1 MIRSLLSI
9 ALCSVVLLTGGCA
22 AFKKVDPTIEQRD
35 SFIQTHPDV
44 SELDKTCVYDNRFE
58 VGILQETVRFL
69 LGEPLKIEIV
79 HQPWAT
85 QENWIYRHN
94 GKMTFIIEENRVVG
108 ILQDN

>member
-9 ALCSVVLLTGGCA
+9 TLCFFILSSGCA
-22 AFKKVDPTIEQRD
+22 AFKKIDPTIQERD
-35 SFIQTHPDV
+35 NFIQSHPDL

-58 VGILQETVRFL
+58 VGIFQETVKFL
-69 LGEPLKIEIV
+69 LGEPYKVEIV

-85 QENWIYRHN
+85 QENWIYRVK

-108 ILQDN
+108 ILSE